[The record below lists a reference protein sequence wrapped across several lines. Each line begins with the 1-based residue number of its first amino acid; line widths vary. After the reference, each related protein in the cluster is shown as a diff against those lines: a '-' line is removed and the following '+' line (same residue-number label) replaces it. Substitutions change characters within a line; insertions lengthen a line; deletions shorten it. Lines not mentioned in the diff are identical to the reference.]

1 MRITKMDIIFAGSVN
16 SLGLVRV
23 YWWEVGERPRDLDLM
38 LGKPLG
44 EPFGV
49 SHSPTGFEW
58 GYYGSGPAQL
68 AFAMLYTFLA
78 YGTPADES
86 QCRAIALSNYQDF
99 KEAFIAGLPQGK
111 GWQISGESI
120 RNWLDE
126 RVDFSREE

>member
-1 MRITKMDIIFAGSVN
+1 MDIIFAGSKN
-16 SLGLVRV
+16 SLGLKRV
-23 YWWEVGERPRDLDLM
+23 YWWEVGEYPRDLDLM

-44 EPFGV
+44 DPFGV

-86 QCRAIALSNYQDF
+86 QCRTITLNNYQDF
-99 KEAFIAGLPQGK
+99 KEAFIAGLPEN

-120 RNWLDE
+120 QDWLAE
-126 RVDFSREE
+126 RVDFSRE